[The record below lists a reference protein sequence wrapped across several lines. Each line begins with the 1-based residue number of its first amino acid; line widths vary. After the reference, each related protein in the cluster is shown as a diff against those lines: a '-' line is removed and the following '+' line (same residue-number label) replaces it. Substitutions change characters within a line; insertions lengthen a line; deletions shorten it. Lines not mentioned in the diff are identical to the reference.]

1 MSNSFSAIG
10 TLTRLVPE
18 AQGMEA
24 TVSAWL
30 ANKTPLLWVPII
42 DVENFPGAEAVAQ
55 AQAQT
60 SEMDGGWLL
69 LQPADFLTL
78 PEGIKGW
85 LMPVLA
91 DDTEVACGRWQKEI
105 FFLRINDKATGA
117 PVTYRSDVGS
127 TPQTQ

>member
-1 MSNSFSAIG
+1 MSNTLSAIG
-10 TLTRLVPE
+10 TLTRLAPE
-18 AQGMEA
+18 AQGMEE

-42 DVENFPGAEAVAQ
+42 DVENFPGAEAMAQ
-55 AQAQT
+55 AQ
-60 SEMDGGWLL
+60 SREMDGGWLL

-91 DDTEVACGRWQKEI
+91 DDTEVACGRWEKEI

-117 PVTYRSDVGS
+117 QVTYRSDVNS